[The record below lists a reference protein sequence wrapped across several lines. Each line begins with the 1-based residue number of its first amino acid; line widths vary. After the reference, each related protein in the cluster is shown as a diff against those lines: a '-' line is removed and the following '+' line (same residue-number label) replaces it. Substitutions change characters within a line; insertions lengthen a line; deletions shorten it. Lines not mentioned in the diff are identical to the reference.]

1 MLFMAK
7 NDLSIW
13 FIRWVDKIIIHFT
26 TITHNRLTNTGIGVL
41 GAIGIGPGL
50 LIPSCKFYF
59 EKSGDES
66 FWQFIIDW
74 NTEEIWPAIIA
85 ALSILGIT
93 IIFCV
98 NRFIDS
104 KNTGRYSIKSHS
116 KIKGNSNIVI
126 QNSQNAKINGH

>member
-1 MLFMAK
+1 MRSMAK
-7 NDLSIW
+7 NGLSVW
-13 FIRWVDKIIIHFT
+13 LIRWVDKIIIHFT
-26 TITHNRLTNTGIGVL
+26 TITHNRLANTSIGVL
-41 GAIGIGPGL
+41 GAIGMGPGL

-59 EKSGDES
+59 EKSRNES
-66 FWQFIIDW
+66 FWQFVIDW

-85 ALSILGIT
+85 VLSILAIT

-104 KNTGRYSIKSHS
+104 KNTDRYSVKSHS
-116 KIKGNSNIVI
+116 QIKGNSNVVI